1 MIHDEK
7 THIIYDLDDTLADFT
22 DGFVHFMQ
30 TQILNVEPCKIDWPP
45 QYHLMAPFA
54 ELTHLTAEEALL
66 LYEKSGTMKEM
77 RPTAL
82 ADMYRFTANNPN
94 YIATVLTAR
103 GWMKDP
109 ATSVKEWFDHWD
121 LPQPDLVKIVQMKE
135 SKSRWVAG
143 LEGSVCAIFDDNP
156 HHLEAYMKDNP
167 KGAIIFAADRPW
179 NQTSPCHTR
188 LNTVQLIGEHT
199 E

>member
-1 MIHDEK
+1 MTSASIKLPRRPRDILVLAVIL
-7 THIIYDLDDTLADFT
+7 IIFGLGEIWVGFFGNYLGILSKSIPPSVSTAIVGFFYCLGGLMLLITRRPWGTTLSLIFIGCEVLGRAYLVAI
-22 DGFVHFMQ
+22 GV
-30 TQILNVEPCKIDWPP
+30 
-45 QYHLMAPFA
+45 AP
-54 ELTHLTAEEALL
+54 
-66 LYEKSGTMKEM
+66 
-77 RPTAL
+77 
-82 ADMYRFTANNPN
+82 
-94 YIATVLTAR
+94 AR
-103 GWMKDP
+103 G
-109 ATSVKEWFDHWD
+109 
-121 LPQPDLVKIVQMKE
+121 PDLVKIVQMKE